1 MGACRC
7 SHVRVL
13 EKDTFCMKI
22 PELEG
27 FEILEKLG
35 EGGMAAVWKARQ
47 ISLDRIVAIKVL
59 SHELAAAADDVDR
72 FQQEARAAA
81 RLKHPGI
88 VQVYDARAENGVY
101 YFVMEYVAGY
111 TVGDWIRRKGA
122 LSEEDALIVTDC
134 VAEAMDDAWR
144 TASLIHCDIK
154 PDNIIIDADGTV
166 KVADLGLSR
175 TISAMSAGGKLDEVM
190 GTPAYIS
197 PEQAEGRAD
206 LDCRADIYSL
216 GAMLYH
222 MLTGKLM
229 FQGQADDEVMLLQVT
244 THAVAADELN
254 PKLCKAV
261 CELLDALLKKD
272 RDDRPRTWDDVKVLL
287 RRTRANMPRLP
298 GAGPVQTA
306 TQVKVDHERLM
317 QHRQGARP
325 PAAADSTHQ
334 QPPTN
339 RRLLLLFGILIAAVL
354 VVFWVRARTPQAP
367 PGLPAPAGPV
377 QDPAQAAVPTN
388 REPAGVTPPVTDTVE
403 ENAREMYEFARQWH
417 QENPHRLQEAVK
429 AFRKVAIQTAG
440 TKYALM
446 AEDMIRNLVR
456 QSENEVAQIME
467 RLAEQAQSLIDAGDF
482 LGAAALYDG
491 YEGPRQWETGERR
504 QDVAAQ
510 LRRDNAR
517 KGKQRSQVR
526 KRADA
531 KRQELVDLVP
541 PALLDDGL
549 PTAVRL
555 ARSIANHP
563 DAGPYAE
570 ELNAVLALLERAED
584 MDQRIIDSF
593 LEQVDTQVS
602 LDLVQGRRTLVI
614 TGVDGE
620 RIIARMQLPVGS
632 GVASSEVILTLG
644 DLSSREKLARMGDE
658 AVPEVALVKGLM
670 ASRSK
675 AYEHA
680 HRFFDL
686 VGYPLNEP
694 LVSLVEARAV
704 EGADGAARESLR
716 GLMRDV
722 GIAVP
727 AGSTMREWVKAVGRA
742 RMDPRKVAYLS
753 QALDLYEA
761 EYGDTPFSASA
772 EPVIRELRSVLKVLQ
787 GT

>member
-1 MGACRC
+1 
-7 SHVRVL
+7 
-13 EKDTFCMKI
+13 
-22 PELEG
+22 
-27 FEILEKLG
+27 
-35 EGGMAAVWKARQ
+35 
-47 ISLDRIVAIKVL
+47 
-59 SHELAAAADDVDR
+59 
-72 FQQEARAAA
+72 
-81 RLKHPGI
+81 
-88 VQVYDARAENGVY
+88 
-101 YFVMEYVAGY
+101 
-111 TVGDWIRRKGA
+111 
-122 LSEEDALIVTDC
+122 
-134 VAEAMDDAWR
+134 
-144 TASLIHCDIK
+144 
-154 PDNIIIDADGTV
+154 
-166 KVADLGLSR
+166 
-175 TISAMSAGGKLDEVM
+175 
-190 GTPAYIS
+190 
-197 PEQAEGRAD
+197 
-206 LDCRADIYSL
+206 
-216 GAMLYH
+216 
-222 MLTGKLM
+222 
-229 FQGQADDEVMLLQVT
+229 
-244 THAVAADELN
+244 
-254 PKLCKAV
+254 
-261 CELLDALLKKD
+261 
-272 RDDRPRTWDDVKVLL
+272 
-287 RRTRANMPRLP
+287 
-298 GAGPVQTA
+298 
-306 TQVKVDHERLM
+306 
-317 QHRQGARP
+317 
-325 PAAADSTHQ
+325 
-334 QPPTN
+334 
-339 RRLLLLFGILIAAVL
+339 
-354 VVFWVRARTPQAP
+354 
-367 PGLPAPAGPV
+367 
-377 QDPAQAAVPTN
+377 
-388 REPAGVTPPVTDTVE
+388 
-403 ENAREMYEFARQWH
+403 
-417 QENPHRLQEAVK
+417 
-429 AFRKVAIQTAG
+429 
-440 TKYALM
+440 M

-467 RLAEQAQSLIDAGDF
+467 RLAEEAQPLIDEGDL
-482 LGAAALYDG
+482 LGAAAVYDG

-555 ARSIANHP
+555 ARSIATHP
-563 DAGPYAE
+563 DAGPHAE

-584 MDQRIIDSF
+584 MDQRIIDSC

-620 RIIARMQLPVGS
+620 RIVARMQLPVGS

-680 HRFFDL
+680 HRFFAL

-742 RMDPRKVAYLS
+742 RIDPRKVAYLS
-753 QALDLYEA
+753 QVLDLYEA
-761 EYGDTPFSASA
+761 GKLNLDDMITTTYTIDEAPQAFQDMEAGKNARG
-772 EPVIRELRSVLKVLQ
+772 VIVYD
-787 GT
+787 